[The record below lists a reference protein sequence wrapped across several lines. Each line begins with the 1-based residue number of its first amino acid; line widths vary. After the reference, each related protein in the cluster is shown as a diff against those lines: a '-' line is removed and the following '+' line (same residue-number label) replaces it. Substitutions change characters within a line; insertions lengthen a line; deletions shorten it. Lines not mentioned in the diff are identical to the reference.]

1 MIRTIE
7 CGIYILLAALS
18 LSPILSFAKIVV
30 KNKNT
35 LRGLFANVIE
45 SYFSFFYFSFMCSWR
60 KKRSFAKVGDTC
72 LTSRASK
79 KDKEDQVE
87 EMIRA
92 MISHNRSI
100 KE

>member
-35 LRGLFANVIE
+35 LRGLFAKCFGVL
-45 SYFSFFYFSFMCSWR
+45 FFFLLLFLYVLLEEETLVCEGGRHLSDVTCVKERQGGSGG
-60 KKRSFAKVGDTC
+60 GD
-72 LTSRASK
+72 
-79 KDKEDQVE
+79 DQGDDQP
-87 EMIRA
+87 
-92 MISHNRSI
+92 
-100 KE
+100 